1 MSLCEV
7 IMNCMLWNCWGANK
21 SIFRRSIR
29 YMLKKFDTEVLALF
43 ETHAGGGG
51 GVKKQVEFVRSWGLR
66 MHIGWMQQVRVG
78 ACGCYGSRVWGKWI
92 LWCQQANISTLRWS
106 VMGIR

>member
-51 GVKKQVEFVRSWGLR
+51 GEKAGRICQKLGFENAYRVDATGQSGGL
-66 MHIGWMQQVRVG
+66 WVLWKSSVG
-78 ACGCYGSRVWGKWI
+78 EVDI
-92 LWCQQANISTLRWS
+92 VVSTS
-106 VMGIR
+106 